1 MPSLRQSAR
10 CFTLEET
17 MLRIM
22 NDYGY
27 LGIFFLIFI
36 ENVFPPIPSEV
47 VLLFGGAMTVLAG
60 LNAPTVVI
68 VATLGSLAG
77 AVVLYLLGRI
87 LKAERLRKLFSGRFG
102 QILRLKPED
111 VDKATAWFVKYEK
124 KAVLICRCVPI
135 VRSLISIPAGIAEMN
150 MPLFLLLTAV
160 GSAVWNTVLVTVG
173 SFLGNQ
179 WENALPFFEKYSDV
193 ILVIAIILVV
203 VFLIWWFGF
212 RGRGKKA
219 DAEKE

>member
-1 MPSLRQSAR
+1 MIQ
-10 CFTLEET
+10 
-17 MLRIM
+17 IM

-27 LGIFFLIFI
+27 LSIFFLIFI

-47 VLLFGGAMTVLAG
+47 VLLFGGAMTVLAS
-60 LNAPTVVI
+60 LNAPIVI
-68 VATLGSLAG
+68 VVATCGSIAG

-102 QILRLKPED
+102 RILRLKPED

-150 MPLFLLLTAV
+150 VPLFLLLTTL
-160 GSAVWNTVLVTVG
+160 GSAVWNTVLVCIG
-173 SFLGNQ
+173 SFLGTQ
-179 WENALPFFEKYSDV
+179 WEMALPFFDQYSNI
-193 ILVIAIILVV
+193 ILVIAVIAVV
-203 VFLIWWFGF
+203 ALAVWWFAF
-212 RGRGKKA
+212 RNRKKKA
-219 DAEKE
+219 DAGKSN

>member
-1 MPSLRQSAR
+1 
-10 CFTLEET
+10 

-68 VATLGSLAG
+68 VATLGSLTG

-87 LKAERLRKLFSGRFG
+87 LKAERLRRLFSGRFG
-102 QILRLKPED
+102 RILRLKPED
-111 VDKATAWFVKYEK
+111 VDKATTWFVKYEK

-150 MPLFLLLTAV
+150 VPLFLLLTAV

-179 WENALPFFEKYSDV
+179 WENALPFFEKYSDI
-193 ILVIAIILVV
+193 ILIIAIVLVV

-219 DAEKE
+219 NAEKE

>member
-102 QILRLKPED
+102 QH
-111 VDKATAWFVKYEK
+111 
-124 KAVLICRCVPI
+124 
-135 VRSLISIPAGIAEMN
+135 PA
-150 MPLFLLLTAV
+150 PQSPRTWTRPRR
-160 GSAVWNTVLVTVG
+160 GSSSMRRRPCSSAAACP
-173 SFLGNQ
+173 SC
-179 WENALPFFEKYSDV
+179 A
-193 ILVIAIILVV
+193 A
-203 VFLIWWFGF
+203 
-212 RGRGKKA
+212 
-219 DAEKE
+219 

>member
-1 MPSLRQSAR
+1 
-10 CFTLEET
+10 
-17 MLRIM
+17 M

-87 LKAERLRKLFSGRFG
+87 LKAERLRRLFSGRFG
-102 QILRLKPED
+102 RILRLKPED

-150 MPLFLLLTAV
+150 FALFLFLTAL
-160 GSAVWNTVLVTVG
+160 GSAVWNTILVCIG
-173 SFLGNQ
+173 SFLGTQ
-179 WENALPFFEKYSDV
+179 WEMALPFFDQYSN
-193 ILVIAIILVV
+193 IILALCVV
-203 VFLIWWFGF
+203 AVVALAVWWFLI
-212 RGRGKKA
+212 RGRKKNA
-219 DAEKE
+219 HGARR

>member
-1 MPSLRQSAR
+1 MPCTRQSAR
-10 CFTLEET
+10 CSNLEET

-87 LKAERLRKLFSGRFG
+87 LKAERLRRLFSGRFG
-102 QILRLKPED
+102 RILRLKPED

-135 VRSLISIPAGIAEMN
+135 PAGIAEMN
-150 MPLFLLLTAV
+150 VPLFLLLTAV

-179 WENALPFFEKYSDV
+179 WENALPFFEKYSDI
-193 ILVIAIILVV
+193 ILIIAIVLVV

-212 RGRGKKA
+212 RGRGKKTN
-219 DAEKE
+219 AEKE